1 MKETMKYYCERMYPY
16 VVSFAITCLFISKKI
31 DIIHNKNMNSALDGV
46 NTFAALIIGFLGAM
60 LPVVL
65 GMKNES
71 KIVKYVFEKDVRK
84 LFLKYI
90 KSTIKVG
97 LILVCVTIGLYFRN
111 SFSDKTIFKVVYL
124 WFFLLGVFVL
134 CTYRCLSN
142 MLNLIFSRDS
152 DLENALIMG
161 NSPIKDKKENDLEEK
176 YSLKEMDTKL

>member
-1 MKETMKYYCERMYPY
+1 MKETIKYYCERLYPY
-16 VVSFAITCLFISKKI
+16 IVSLVIISFVVYKKI
-31 DIIHNKNMNSALDGV
+31 DIIHDGNMNSALDGV

-71 KIVKYVFEKDVRK
+71 KIVKYVFEKDEKK

-90 KSTIKVG
+90 KSTIKIG
-97 LILVCVTIGLYFRN
+97 LLLVCVTIGLYFRK
-111 SFSDKTIFKVVYL
+111 SFADKTILRIIYL
-124 WFFLLGVFVL
+124 WIFLLGVFVL

-152 DLENALIMG
+152 DLEDVTITRNTTTKTKREIEM
-161 NSPIKDKKENDLEEK
+161 ERK
-176 YSLKEMDTKL
+176 YKA

>member
-1 MKETMKYYCERMYPY
+1 MKETIKYYFERVYPY
-16 VVSFAITCLFISKKI
+16 VVSLAITCFLEYKKI
-31 DIIHNKNMNSALDGV
+31 DFIHNENINNALDGV

-71 KIVKYVFEKDVRK
+71 KIVKYVFEKDEKK

-90 KSTIKVG
+90 KSTIQVG
-97 LILVCVTIGLYFRN
+97 LILVCVTIGLYFKK
-111 SFSDKTIFKVVYL
+111 SFPDKTISRIFFI
-124 WFFLLGVFVL
+124 WIFLLGLFVL

-152 DLENALIMG
+152 DLKGAIISG
-161 NSPIKDKKENDLEEK
+161 NSTVKTAKEIDLEERYK
-176 YSLKEMDTKL
+176 S

>member
-1 MKETMKYYCERMYPY
+1 M
-16 VVSFAITCLFISKKI
+16 
-31 DIIHNKNMNSALDGV
+31 
-46 NTFAALIIGFLGAM
+46 
-60 LPVVL
+60 
-65 GMKNES
+65 
-71 KIVKYVFEKDVRK
+71 
-84 LFLKYI
+84 FLKYI

-176 YSLKEMDTKL
+176 YSLKEMDTKS

>member
-1 MKETMKYYCERMYPY
+1 MKETIKYYCERVYPY
-16 VVSFAITCLFISKKI
+16 VVSLAFTCFFAYEKI
-31 DIIHNKNMNSALDGV
+31 NIIHNKDMNSALDGV

-71 KIVKYVFEKDVRK
+71 KIVKYVLEKDEKK

-97 LILVCVTIGLYFRN
+97 LMLVCVTIGLYFRK
-111 SFSDKTIFKVVYL
+111 SFPDEIISKVVCIWL
-124 WFFLLGVFVL
+124 FLLVVFVL

-152 DLENALIMG
+152 DLENTIPVG
-161 NSPIKDKKENDLEEK
+161 NSMKKTKQEIELEEK
-176 YSLKEMDTKL
+176 YKIK

>member
-1 MKETMKYYCERMYPY
+1 MKETMKYYCERLYPY
-16 VVSFAITCLFISKKI
+16 VVSFVITCLFIAKKI

-111 SFSDKTIFKVVYL
+111 SFSDKTISKVVYL

-161 NSPIKDKKENDLEEK
+161 NSPVKDKKENDLEEK
-176 YSLKEMDTKL
+176 YSLENFDKKL

>member
-1 MKETMKYYCERMYPY
+1 MKETIKYYCERLYPY
-16 VVSFAITCLFISKKI
+16 VVSFVFTYFFVYKKI

-71 KIVKYVFEKDVRK
+71 KIVKYVFEKDEK
-84 LFLKYI
+84 ELFLKYI
-90 KSTIKVG
+90 KSTIKIG
-97 LILVCVTIGLYFRN
+97 LVLVCVTIGLYFRK
-111 SFSDKTIFKVVYL
+111 SFSDATISKIICL
-124 WFFLLGVFVL
+124 WLFLLGSFVL

-152 DLENALIMG
+152 DLENATISG
-161 NSPIKDKKENDLEEK
+161 NSTVKTKQEMELEKKYK
-176 YSLKEMDTKL
+176 TK

>member
-1 MKETMKYYCERMYPY
+1 MKETIKYYYERLYPY
-16 VVSFAITCLFISKKI
+16 VVSLVFTYFFVYKKI
-31 DIIHNKNMNSALDGV
+31 DIMNNENMNSALDGV

-71 KIVKYVFEKDVRK
+71 KIVKYVFEKDEKR

-97 LILVCVTIGLYFRN
+97 LVLVCVTIGLYFKE
-111 SFSDKTIFKVVYL
+111 SFSDKTILKVIYL
-124 WFFLLGVFVL
+124 WIFLLSSFVL

-152 DLENALIMG
+152 DLENTALSG
-161 NSPIKDKKENDLEEK
+161 NSTMKTKEETELEKKYK
-176 YSLKEMDTKL
+176 TK